1 MDPYERLREEARL
14 RQIYG
19 AFGSDTY
26 IDVKDLKI
34 EQQARTIRYMKDHIY
49 MLEQR
54 LWSNDVYNLSVSRE
68 EVNKAKGIKAN
79 NMSGIVTFL
88 KLDKDQRELNKAG
101 ILDDSGVLTE
111 EGQEVLLNILIQSKE
126 FKSIILEAAKE
137 YNKGKKK
144 KD

>member
-1 MDPYERLREEARL
+1 
-14 RQIYG
+14 
-19 AFGSDTY
+19 
-26 IDVKDLKI
+26 
-34 EQQARTIRYMKDHIY
+34 MKDHIY

>member
-1 MDPYERLREEARL
+1 MDPYELQRQYEKEREYQRQRALHLRPGDFIDPYESRSYQILMNEIANL
-14 RQIYG
+14 R
-19 AFGSDTY
+19 
-26 IDVKDLKI
+26 
-34 EQQARTIRYMKDHIY
+34 R
-49 MLEQR
+49 
-54 LWSNDVYNLSVSRE
+54 DVYRLSVTGGMQIVNQPYKE
-68 EVNKAKGIKAN
+68 EE

-101 ILDDSGVLTE
+101 ILDDSGILTE